1 MGQSYFV
8 LGTDTHVGK
17 TYIASALV
25 KHFVA
30 QDLKTIGMKPIASGC
45 EVNEKNELINQDVT
59 ALVSESN
66 VSADLDL
73 INPYRFAPAIAP
85 HLAADQLGVS
95 IDINKIKHAYE
106 KLSNLAE
113 VVIVEGAGGFLVP
126 LNKTET
132 LADLAVQLNLP
143 IVLVV
148 GIKLGCINHALL
160 TVEAIK
166 SRGLILSGWVANQID
181 PNMSMFDE
189 NVTSLKQRIA
199 APCLSVVCWMGAAQ
213 FDF

>member
-113 VVIVEGAGGFLVP
+113 VVIVEGAGGFVVP

>member
-73 INPYRFAPAIAP
+73 INPYRFTPAIAP

-166 SRGLILSGWVANQID
+166 SRGLILAGWVANQID

-199 APCLSVVCWMGAAQ
+199 APCLSVVCWMGVAQ

>member
-85 HLAADQLGVS
+85 HLAAEQLGVS

-126 LNKTET
+126 L
-132 LADLAVQLNLP
+132 
-143 IVLVV
+143 
-148 GIKLGCINHALL
+148 
-160 TVEAIK
+160 
-166 SRGLILSGWVANQID
+166 
-181 PNMSMFDE
+181 
-189 NVTSLKQRIA
+189 
-199 APCLSVVCWMGAAQ
+199 
-213 FDF
+213 